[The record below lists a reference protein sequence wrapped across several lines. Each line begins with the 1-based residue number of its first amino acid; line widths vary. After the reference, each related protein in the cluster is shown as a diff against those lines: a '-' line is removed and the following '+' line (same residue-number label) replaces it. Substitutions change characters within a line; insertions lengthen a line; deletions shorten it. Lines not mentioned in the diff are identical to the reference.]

1 MKELSQ
7 RAPHKNLKDII
18 KIKENQTQLPLR
30 HRILIE
36 DINPKRLEETFLIT
50 YEKRPHNFQALLG
63 LEGVGLKTL
72 RALALISDLIYG
84 EPLSFKDPARFSFA
98 HGGKDGY
105 PYKISLPH
113 YQKTIEVLERAIKKA
128 KVERQDK
135 FKALKRLHSFYK
147 FS

>member
-1 MKELSQ
+1 M
-7 RAPHKNLKDII
+7 
-18 KIKENQTQLPLR
+18 
-30 HRILIE
+30 
-36 DINPKRLEETFLIT
+36 
-50 YEKRPHNFQALLG
+50 
-63 LEGVGLKTL
+63 
-72 RALALISDLIYG
+72 ISDLIYG